1 MRSGSGASKAS
12 GSASATA
19 TIRLIQRIWTGWTG
33 NTGSPPLAGK
43 ASTATVMSSAWP
55 TLVGSTKA
63 SALTRLS

>member
-12 GSASATA
+12 GRASATA
-19 TIRLIQRIWTGWTG
+19 TIRLIHRIWTGS
-33 NTGSPPLAGK
+33 TGSSGAPPLVGK
-43 ASTATVMSSAWP
+43 AITATAMSSAWP